1 MQKTRFL
8 FLHLLHY
15 RIFVYFALYGFFCTY
30 TMAQNYTAR
39 LPDSIV
45 LQNGEN
51 RMDTLTSRCGNQ
63 YCTFGSMGNAGSYS
77 FRYSTSGGSSQLTLV
92 SITPPNP
99 YGYTHSVFYMGSLN
113 IGRNSKLSINDFH
126 TFAPSGTL
134 TLGENATLEVIL
146 QKGQKIPASEF
157 APSSK
162 VYFSR
167 GANFFLESG
176 SRFNV
181 SNTDFVIINSQG
193 TISNSAQMILDANTI
208 RFQNT
213 IHNYGT
219 MELTGNVYNIGQS
232 AFGINLATSNLINNG
247 KMTINGNF
255 YNGGIPLADSVT
267 GSWWQ
272 NDAPSPGGGN
282 LINYGG
288 EITIVGQ
295 LINDKGTQLGHTQ
308 YSSVAIYGGSITATQ
323 GMQNATGNTLTFG
336 AQNGKMGQLIGN
348 LSNNG
353 AIKVNLTGANL
364 GTHQLIT
371 GTLSGSNTQM
381 DFITNGGKSEFIE
394 SIQNSTTITLNKNT
408 QAINAFMDTLP
419 TQPKTILTA
428 LEENFSNPHTPTQ
441 QSIYT
446 YGDRNYLSML
456 ADNLNDN
463 IESML
468 IYASPL
474 SIWAMIQNNIIP
486 LKAQITPLLRKT
498 TFSIAPFSST
508 TSHSS
513 LKSPLNGVSIN
524 VRIPYGIHQLSAFTT
539 YANTNMTQ
547 SLDTSQTYFDTN
559 SLALGLMDRIFLQ
572 GVEISLLAYS
582 GATFNKTK
590 RYLLMNNSSFQTHY
604 SYYELGLSA
613 QIGSPLQL
621 NKLWIKPFVG
631 IDYIFGLQS
640 AFKESITSST
650 ASATINAPLWTIHTP
665 QLTLGTQMQYTL
677 NNQTQLFGGG
687 EIQYALTNPS
697 FYADFGSSHLKFAPQ
712 NALGF
717 TLYLGGSLF
726 MAKNISA
733 SAYALYSRS
742 HLAFQTYSGTLNL
755 SYHF

>member
-1 MQKTRFL
+1 MQKG
-8 FLHLLHY
+8 
-15 RIFVYFALYGFFCTY
+15 V
-30 TMAQNYTAR
+30 
-39 LPDSIV
+39 
-45 LQNGEN
+45 
-51 RMDTLTSRCGNQ
+51 
-63 YCTFGSMGNAGSYS
+63 
-77 FRYSTSGGSSQLTLV
+77 
-92 SITPPNP
+92 
-99 YGYTHSVFYMGSLN
+99 
-113 IGRNSKLSINDFH
+113 
-126 TFAPSGTL
+126 
-134 TLGENATLEVIL
+134 
-146 QKGQKIPASEF
+146 KIPASEF

-162 VYFSR
+162 VYF
-167 GANFFLESG
+167 AHNTNLYLNNG
-176 SRFNV
+176 SKLNIN
-181 SNTDFVIINSQG
+181 NTDFIVINSQS
-193 TISNSAQMILDANTI
+193 TISNNAQMILDANTI

-232 AFGINLATSNLINNG
+232 ASVIDLATSNLINNG
-247 KMTINGNF
+247 KITINGNF

-267 GSWWQ
+267 GSLFQ
-272 NDAPSPGGGN
+272 LDAPSPGGGN

-288 EITIVGQ
+288 EITIAGQ
-295 LINDKGTQLGHTQ
+295 LINDKGTLGHTQ

-323 GMQNATGNTLTFG
+323 GMQNTAGNTLTFG

-348 LSNNG
+348 LTNNG
-353 AIKVNLTGANL
+353 AIKVNLTRANL

-371 GTLSGSNTQM
+371 GTLNGSNTQM

-394 SIQNSTTITLNKNT
+394 SIQNSTIITLNKNT
-408 QAINAFMDTLP
+408 QAINAFMDTLS
-419 TQPKTILTA
+419 TQPKAILTA

-446 YGDRNYLSML
+446 YGDRNYLSTL
-456 ADNLNDN
+456 GGNLNDN

-474 SIWAMIQNNIIP
+474 NIWAMIQNNIIP
-486 LKAQITPLLRKT
+486 LKAQITPLPRKT

-508 TSHSS
+508 ASHSS

-547 SLDTSQTYFDTN
+547 SLDTSQTHFDTN

-631 IDYIFGLQS
+631 IDYMFGLQS

-650 ASATINAPLWTIHTP
+650 TSATINAPLWTIHTP

-697 FYADFGSSHLKFAPQ
+697 FYADFGSSHLKFTPQ